1 MSFFFWELC
10 FIAAD
15 YPFDI
20 FKLLLIKLISN
31 LYFKQPEM
39 KSYNVRW
46 HNKAA
51 WYKWSL
57 LGTSSPYIS
66 NTNILM
72 PLFQL
77 THHLLWT
84 PLISLVNCALI
95 WSEKKKKKKTFGK
108 VILHLLIWVGNLQ
121 MFLFC
126 FQEVHDLTSDCLLSC
141 FFHHNFQIKVN
152 YIKRYKIKHIK
163 RPNYTTS
170 YDHIIVTKS
179 RQLQAYDISGQFKS

>member
-1 MSFFFWELC
+1 MPFFFRPLC

-39 KSYNVRW
+39 KSYHARW

-51 WYKWSL
+51 WYKWPL
-57 LGTSSPYIS
+57 LGTSSPYII

-84 PLISLVNCALI
+84 LLIFLVNCALI
-95 WSEKKKKKKTFGK
+95 WSEKTFRK
-108 VILHLLIWVGNLQ
+108 VVLHLLIWVGNLQ

-126 FQEVHDLTSDCLLSC
+126 YQEVHDLTNDSLLSC

-152 YIKRYKIKHIK
+152 YIKRYKIKQIK
-163 RPNYTTS
+163 RPKYTTS
-170 YDHIIVTKS
+170 YDHSIVTKS
-179 RQLQAYDISGQFKS
+179 RQLHLCVIFGQFKC